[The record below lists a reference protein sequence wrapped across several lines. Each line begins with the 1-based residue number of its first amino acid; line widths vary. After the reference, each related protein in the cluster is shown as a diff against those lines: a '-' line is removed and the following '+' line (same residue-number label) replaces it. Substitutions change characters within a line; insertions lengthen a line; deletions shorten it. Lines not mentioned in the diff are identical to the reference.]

1 MILRVV
7 NTIFNIMQLAIL
19 IEALLSWITPN
30 MHNQYTDLLHTI
42 TEPLLKPGR
51 KLQEM
56 ILPNMMVDFSPIIA
70 LLILS
75 LIQNIVISIIGL
87 I

>member
-7 NTIFNIMQLAIL
+7 NAIFNIMQLAIL

-30 MHNQYTDLLHTI
+30 MHNQYTDLLHMI

-56 ILPNMMVDFSPIIA
+56 VLPNMMVDFSPIIA

-75 LIQNIVISIIGL
+75 LI
-87 I
+87 